1 MLERDAALVENAIK
15 EYYFNHHDLIP
26 VPPKIGEREFGY
38 QKFNGG
44 MTRHIAIKDIKELH
58 LLLMQEK
65 PSDVYCSNAY
75 YSFPSMPMS
84 EKDWKGA
91 DLIFDIDAK
100 DLSLPC
106 RSEHTVTVC
115 SACREAVLG
124 KQAA

>member
-44 MTRHIAIKDIKELH
+44 MTRHIAIRDIKELH
-58 LLLMQEK
+58 LLLMRET

-75 YSFPSMPMS
+75 YSFPSMPMRAGTAS
-84 EKDWKGA
+84 TSQKR
-91 DLIFDIDAK
+91 
-100 DLSLPC
+100 
-106 RSEHTVTVC
+106 RSPSSQQYWTGT
-115 SACREAVLG
+115 SA
-124 KQAA
+124 

>member
-26 VPPKIGEREFGY
+26 VPPKSGEREFGY

-44 MTRHIAIKDIKELH
+44 MTRHIAIRDIKELH
-58 LLLMQEK
+58 LLLMRET

-75 YSFPSMPMS
+75 YSFPSMPMA

-91 DLIFDIDAK
+91 DLILELEQRTSA
-100 DLSLPC
+100 LTAG
-106 RSEHTVTVC
+106 RSP
-115 SACREAVLG
+115 REQGSVPSG
-124 KQAA
+124 KRAR